1 MSNTS
6 TLSESTRP
14 GPKKLVICCD
24 GTWQS
29 STSLDP
35 QYGTPS
41 NVARLSRILAN
52 SGSSDGTD
60 WQQAVYYDAGV
71 GTGDLSSLEKK
82 RQGGSNVETPP
93 VIPKDA
99 EHFSSLDPQAVQD

>member
-14 GPKKLVICCD
+14 GPKKLVVCCD

-52 SGSSDGTD
+52 AGSSDGTD
-60 WQQAVYYDAGV
+60 WQQVVYYDAGV

-82 RQGGSNVETPP
+82 RQGKSAVENPP
-93 VIPKDA
+93 VMPKDA
-99 EHFSSLDPQAVQD
+99 ERFSSLDSQAVQD